1 MHVASPS
8 AAAEPKPLVPAL
20 RPPAWPM
27 LCSWSVAALFQ
38 NVPPPALE
46 TAGDDRRRRFLREAL
61 VLAIVL
67 MALVASV
74 WSSWGGERRAVA
86 RLDPA
91 TRAAVLARTL
101 EDLRSVCLRPD
112 AAHPATWCRQ
122 QAEFALAFEEC
133 DTACRASAR
142 EVLRVPTR

>member
-1 MHVASPS
+1 
-8 AAAEPKPLVPAL
+8 
-20 RPPAWPM
+20 M

-46 TAGDDRRRRFLREAL
+46 TAGDDRRRWFLREAL

-101 EDLRSVCLRPD
+101 EDLR
-112 AAHPATWCRQ
+112 
-122 QAEFALAFEEC
+122 
-133 DTACRASAR
+133 
-142 EVLRVPTR
+142 